1 MSLLGAEIGLHS
13 IRLITIIIVV
23 EAMIAVESHMASTIA
38 HLANRSRT
46 SGRIIA
52 TSPSTIIFE
61 RGSVGVATS
70 IAVGGLIMTST
81 TAMRISAMRSK
92 IGTRNREIN
101 KGLTLF
107 KANLMIKEMDIK
119 IIESD
124 GLNPLLN
131 SGDK

>member
-38 HLANRSRT
+38 HLANGSRT
-46 SGRIIA
+46 SGRITT
-52 TSPSTIIFE
+52 TSLATIIFE

-70 IAVGGLIMTST
+70 IVVGGLIMTST

-101 KGLTLF
+101 KGLTNR
-107 KANLMIKEMDIK
+107 ARAR
-119 IIESD
+119 
-124 GLNPLLN
+124 
-131 SGDK
+131 